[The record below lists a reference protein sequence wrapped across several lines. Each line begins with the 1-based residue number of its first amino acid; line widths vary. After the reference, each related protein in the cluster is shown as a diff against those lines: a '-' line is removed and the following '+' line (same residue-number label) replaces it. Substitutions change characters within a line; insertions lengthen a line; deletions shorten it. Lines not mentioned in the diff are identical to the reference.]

1 MYHGTCR
8 LFSRFELG
16 HLGEGEGKSKFG
28 HGIYLTSS
36 RATAAM
42 YAAKAAQCNHAD
54 TLYIYSIEIPD
65 LTPTN
70 HLFSCRC
77 VHPDI
82 VERVGQALGIYVP
95 QEAIALGKYYRKFLA
110 NHLIGN
116 MRTVKQMIGSA
127 SAEAENAVTAFLPTV
142 GVPYL
147 AWPHSQSNPDGDV
160 NVAVLDTNLIRIL
173 GIEQVEVDAKRRLI
187 AGSERQVTV

>member
-1 MYHGTCR
+1 
-8 LFSRFELG
+8 
-16 HLGEGEGKSKFG
+16 
-28 HGIYLTSS
+28 
-36 RATAAM
+36 
-42 YAAKAAQCNHAD
+42 
-54 TLYIYSIEIPD
+54 
-65 LTPTN
+65 
-70 HLFSCRC
+70 
-77 VHPDI
+77 
-82 VERVGQALGIYVP
+82 
-95 QEAIALGKYYRKFLA
+95 
-110 NHLIGN
+110 

-187 AGSERQVTV
+187 AGSERQITV